1 VNDER
6 NAILSL
12 TSRRSF
18 LKRAGQLGLA
28 LGLARALPP
37 SLTNAQESSGPSSK
51 LIVRSENPQDLE
63 TPPELMDTW
72 ITPNDLFY
80 VRSHMYTPKVE
91 LNDWRLQIDGA
102 VNQNVTLTLD
112 DLKRFPQSMQVVTL
126 ECSGNGR
133 AFYDPPIPGAQWE
146 KGAVGNARWNGARLY
161 DVLQRAGV
169 KPEGKFLTIDG
180 ADTPMGKM
188 PDFIRSI
195 PIEKAMHPDTLLAY
209 QMNGETIPIAHGY
222 PLRLIVPGWT
232 GNNNVKWVTHITL
245 TDKPDEGFFMKT
257 AYKKPNI
264 SVAPGGTA
272 DPSTMVS
279 LTGLAV
285 KSFITS
291 PKNGSQFKRGP
302 VTATGVAYA
311 GEQDIAAVDVSTDLG
326 RTWRPATLGKDKA
339 RYAWRLWEYTWSAT
353 EPGSFLIMS
362 RAKDSTGRIQPMVQ
376 DWNPPGYLW
385 NVVDRVRVN
394 ITSG

>member
-1 VNDER
+1 MNNESDSFL
-6 NAILSL
+6 LS

-18 LKRAGQLGLA
+18 FQLAGRFGFALTLA
-28 LGLARALPP
+28 HSFPSFLAYGQDSSP
-37 SLTNAQESSGPSSK
+37 SNK

-63 TPPELMDTW
+63 TPPELLTTW

-91 LNDWRLQIDGA
+91 LADWRLQIDGL
-102 VNQNVTLTLD
+102 VNQNITLKLD
-112 DLKRFPQSMQVVTL
+112 DLKRFPGSTQVVTL

-133 AFYDPPIPGAQWE
+133 AFYDPPVAGAQWE
-146 KGAVGNARWNGARLY
+146 KGAVGNARWNGARLS
-161 DVLQRAGV
+161 DVLKRAGI
-169 KPEGKFLTIDG
+169 KPEAKFLTIDG

-188 PDFIRSI
+188 PDFVRSI
-195 PIEKAMHPDTLLAY
+195 PIEKALHPDTLLAY
-209 QMNGETIPIAHGY
+209 EMNGETIPIAHGF

-232 GNNNVKWVTHITL
+232 GNNNVKWVTHLTL

-264 SVAPGGTA
+264 AVAPGGTA

-291 PKNGSQFKRGP
+291 PKPNSQFKPGP

-311 GEQDIAAVDVSTDLG
+311 GEQDIAAVDISTDLG
-326 RTWRPATLGKDKA
+326 RSWKPATLGKDKA
-339 RYAWRLWEYTWSAT
+339 KYAWRLWEYTWKAT
-353 EPGSFLIMS
+353 EPGSILIMS
-362 RAKDSTGRIQPMVQ
+362 RATDSAGRVQPVVQ

-385 NVVDRVRVN
+385 NVVDRVR
-394 ITSG
+394 IAISAG